1 MNSILHTSLSEDKN
15 VFKNLYSWT
24 APERYWERKD
34 KAWYLAYSLFFV
46 LIILVLA
53 VLGEFIMILGVL
65 AFMFLWFAQAYI
77 PPKIVEHSITT
88 IGIRA
93 YEKLYK
99 WSEIN
104 HFWFSKKNGV
114 VLLHLEQ
121 PIEDSKVT
129 TRVTLII
136 DDENADE
143 QVFEI
148 LMRFLDYGR
157 REEVGYNILARIIN
171 GEYIEIEKYM
181 K

>member
-1 MNSILHTSLSEDKN
+1 MNSGLHTSLSEDKN
-15 VFKNLYSWT
+15 VFKNIYSWT
-24 APERYWERKD
+24 APERYWEK
-34 KAWYLAYSLFFV
+34 KGKEWYLAYSLFFV
-46 LIILVLA
+46 LIVLVLA

-93 YEKLYK
+93 YDKLYK
-99 WSEIN
+99 WKEIN

-114 VLLHLEQ
+114 IRLHLEQ
-121 PIEDSKVT
+121 PIENSKVT

-136 DDENADE
+136 DDENEDE
-143 QVFEI
+143 QIFEI
-148 LMRFLDYGR
+148 LMKFLDYGR

-171 GEYIEIEKYM
+171 GQYVEIEKYM

>member
-1 MNSILHTSLSEDKN
+1 MNTGLFTKLEEDKN
-15 VFKNLYSWT
+15 VFKNLYTWA
-24 APERYWERKD
+24 APERYWEKKD
-34 KAWYLAYSLFFV
+34 KAWYVGYSLVFV

-77 PPKIVEHSITT
+77 PPRIVEHSITT

-104 HFWFSKKNGV
+104 NFWFSRKNGV

-121 PIEDSKVT
+121 PIENSKVT

-136 DDENADE
+136 DDENEDE

-148 LMRFLDYGR
+148 LMRFIEYGR
-157 REEVGYNILARIIN
+157 KDEVGYNILARIIN